1 MPVSAT
7 ASELLKA
14 PTLRCDDLADL
25 VGGTPLIQLRRS
37 GEGLV
42 WVKHEGLQPG
52 GSYFDRVA
60 LAQIN
65 ELGADTPGIVVEGT
79 TSFTVSAL
87 TLANARELRAVVIV
101 GPEAPP
107 RLLGL
112 IRKLS
117 HDVRTYK
124 NAEERSALLGA
135 LEADGLV
142 FLDRHD
148 AASHLSALTD
158 IAMECQEACERP
170 LSNWVVID
178 YGVPAGDVERALRR
192 VLGHA
197 IQLVMIEDD
206 RELERTLD
214 GSASS
219 RRAQIGHREGLL
231 IGPIAAEVIDR
242 AVDVAVSSGERVC
255 ALIPDGGQRYL
266 GWW

>member
-1 MPVSAT
+1 MPVSVT
-7 ASELLKA
+7 ASDLLKA
-14 PTLRCDDLADL
+14 PTLRCDDLDDL

-42 WVKHEGLQPG
+42 WVKHEGSQPG
-52 GSYFDRVA
+52 GSYFDRIA
-60 LAQIN
+60 LSQLN
-65 ELGADTPGIVVEGT
+65 ELGADARGVVIEGT

-87 TLANARELRAVVIV
+87 TLANARTLPATVIV
-101 GPEAPP
+101 GPDAPQ

-117 HDVRTYK
+117 HDVRRYK
-124 NAEERSALLGA
+124 NSEERSALLGS
-135 LEADGLV
+135 LEADGFV

-158 IAMECQEACERP
+158 VAMESQEACERP
-170 LSNWVVID
+170 LSNWVVVD
-178 YGVPAGDVERALRR
+178 YGVPAADVERALRR

-197 IQLVMIEDD
+197 IELVMIEDD
-206 RELERTLD
+206 HELERTLD

-231 IGPIAAEVIDR
+231 IGPIAAEIIDR